1 MRDGGAGAGGVLAV
15 RPAAGGE
22 GGGGRVVEAR
32 GRWLLRDAE
41 AIERAAAALRL
52 APGGAGGG
60 SGGGSGG
67 GGGPVRAVDAAG
79 IEVMDTAGA
88 VLLLRLARMLGGPG
102 APAAIVGLSPGHE
115 PLMAAAR
122 AADPGPPP
130 APERPHVLLAMVER
144 TGRATATALG
154 EARDLLAFFGLVV
167 LTLMRT
173 LASPRR
179 LRVTALLSQIE
190 KTGWNALPIVGLLS
204 FLIGVVLAYQGADQ
218 LAQFGAQLFVVD
230 LLGISI
236 LREIGILMTAIIVAG
251 RSGSAFT
258 AQIGT
263 MKVNQEVD
271 ALRTLGLD
279 PIEVLVLPR
288 ALALVI
294 ALPLLAFYAN
304 VVALAGGAVM
314 SRFVLDI
321 PFGLFLIQLRDAI
334 DIPILLVGL
343 SKAPVFALVIALVG
357 CYEGLK
363 VSGSAESVGRLT
375 TQSVV
380 VSIFLVI
387 VLDAVFSV
395 FFSLI
400 GV

>member
-1 MRDGGAGAGGVLAV
+1 MRDGD
-15 RPAAGGE
+15 
-22 GGGGRVVEAR
+22 GGGAGRVVEAR

-41 AIERAAAALRL
+41 TIERAAAGLRS
-52 APGGAGGG
+52 AG
-60 SGGGSGG
+60 
-67 GGGPVRAVDAAG
+67 PARVIDAAG
-79 IEVMDTAGA
+79 IEAMDTAGA
-88 VLLLRLARMLGGPG
+88 VLLLRLARRLGGAG
-102 APAAIVGLSPGHE
+102 EPATIAGLPPAHE
-115 PLMAAAR
+115 PLIAAAR
-122 AADPGPPP
+122 IAGAGPPP
-130 APERPHVLLAMVER
+130 PAERPHPLLAMVER
-144 TGRATATALG
+144 TGRATATAAG
-154 EARDLLAFFGLVV
+154 EARDLLAFFGVVV
-167 LTLMRT
+167 LTLLRT
-173 LASPRR
+173 VTAPRR
-179 LRVTALLSQIE
+179 LRLTALLSQIE

-279 PIEVLVLPR
+279 PVEVLVLPR

-314 SRFVLDI
+314 ARFALDI
-321 PFGLFLIQLRDAI
+321 PFGLFLAQLREAI
-334 DIPILLVGL
+334 GVSTLLVGL
-343 SKAPVFALVIALVG
+343 CKAPVFALVIALVG

-387 VLDAVFSV
+387 VLDAVFSI
-395 FFSLI
+395 FFSLL